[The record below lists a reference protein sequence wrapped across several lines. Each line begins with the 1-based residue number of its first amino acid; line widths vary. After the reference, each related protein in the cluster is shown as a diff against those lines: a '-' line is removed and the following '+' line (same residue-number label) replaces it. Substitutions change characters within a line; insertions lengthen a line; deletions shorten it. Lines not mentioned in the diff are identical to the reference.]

1 MYSYIFESNRKYGEK
16 ECSCEKEL
24 TINLTKVKWHKLND
38 VKCIHMW
45 LNCNGINVM
54 LSSTYKRRKC
64 NEIILKFKNLLH
76 LRGIV

>member
-16 ECSCEKEL
+16 EFSCEKEL

-45 LNCNGINVM
+45 LNCNGIN
-54 LSSTYKRRKC
+54 K
-64 NEIILKFKNLLH
+64 
-76 LRGIV
+76 